1 MGGGGY
7 ARGWYLYGS
16 DPYGRLPELKGII
29 SRCIFIGWYSCRGSY
44 SYRGSYRYPYCCG
57 HSSQLV
63 CKTCRARKTAKKWEG
78 ASRGSNRI
86 ERAHRVERVGR
97 AKQTGGNSGGKW
109 KDPCHNAQNRNA
121 HPLPLCILRPH
132 ECPCACV
139 GQVDTYV
146 LR

>member
-7 ARGWYLYGS
+7 AGGWYLYGS
-16 DPYGRLPELKGII
+16 DPYGRLQELEGIV
-29 SRCIFIGWYSCRGSY
+29 SGSVFIGWYS
-44 SYRGSYRYPYCCG
+44 YRDSYPYCCG

-63 CKTCRARKTAKKWEG
+63 CRTCSARKTAKICEG
-78 ASRGSNRI
+78 AFTGSNRI

-97 AKQTGGNSGGKW
+97 AKQTGGNSTGKW
-109 KDPCHNAQNRNA
+109 EDPCHNAQNRNA

-132 ECPCACV
+132 ECACACV
-139 GQVDTYV
+139 GQVDTSV

>member
-7 ARGWYLYGS
+7 TGGWYLYGS
-16 DPYGRLPELKGII
+16 NPYGRLQELEGIA
-29 SRCIFIGWYSCRGSY
+29 SGSVFIGWYSYRDSY
-44 SYRGSYRYPYCCG
+44 SHCCG

-63 CKTCRARKTAKKWEG
+63 CRTCRARKTAKRWEG
-78 ASRGSNRI
+78 ASTGSNRI
-86 ERAHRVERVGR
+86 ERAHCVERVGR
-97 AKQTGGNSGGKW
+97 AKPGGKW

-132 ECPCACV
+132 DCPCGCIR
-139 GQVDTYV
+139 QVHPSV